1 MTTITPITTI
11 TTKPAKPR
19 RHWNRRKHARTSE
32 ILAAA
37 AAIVAE
43 KGPGALKMAAIAERA
58 GVTKGTVYLY
68 FINKAD
74 VLARLAQTVK
84 DEIAEPQL
92 QAAE

>member
-1 MTTITPITTI
+1 MTMITLPT
-11 TTKPAKPR
+11 KPR
-19 RHWNRRKHARTSE
+19 RHWNRRKHARSSE

-37 AAIVAE
+37 AEILAE

-74 VLARLAQTVK
+74 VLARLTQTAA
-84 DEIAEPQL
+84 EIAPEPQL